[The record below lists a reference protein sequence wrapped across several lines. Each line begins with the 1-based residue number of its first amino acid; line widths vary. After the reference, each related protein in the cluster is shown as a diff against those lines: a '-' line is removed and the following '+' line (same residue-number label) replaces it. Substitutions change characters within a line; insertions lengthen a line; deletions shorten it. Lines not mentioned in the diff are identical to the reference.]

1 MKKIWILAVTTLL
14 CLTLLTAAGCAAG
27 NNAGP
32 GTAAGSSS
40 TASYQMSHNVTMD
53 ETGAYE
59 KEMVDASVGENAY
72 APAETDRKLTYS
84 AYVDMETQQY
94 RQTLADLAA
103 LVDEMQG
110 YIGRSDVQDNG
121 NLREEVVERYAS
133 YTLYVPSERLD
144 AFLQRLGELGNVL
157 STNKQVEDITSPY
170 YDTQSRLDSLREQE
184 QRLLALMDEAEDLD
198 QILQLEDH
206 LSMVRSEMDY
216 LSRMLQVY
224 DREIAMATV
233 ELSVR
238 EVVEY
243 TPVEP
248 LNRSLWDDIQNAFA
262 SSFEFMGEAGRGL
275 LVTLVFL
282 SPYLLIAAVIVVV
295 VLLCVRAARK
305 KKAAQPPYGAP
316 HNGQPPAAPQQ
327 TLPEP
332 DNKPDEPRS

>member
-1 MKKIWILAVTTLL
+1 M
-14 CLTLLTAAGCAAG
+14 
-27 NNAGP
+27 
-32 GTAAGSSS
+32 
-40 TASYQMSHNVTMD
+40 
-53 ETGAYE
+53 
-59 KEMVDASVGENAY
+59 
-72 APAETDRKLTYS
+72 
-84 AYVDMETQQY
+84 
-94 RQTLADLAA
+94 
-103 LVDEMQG
+103 
-110 YIGRSDVQDNG
+110 
-121 NLREEVVERYAS
+121 
-133 YTLYVPSERLD
+133 PSERLD

-224 DREIAMATV
+224 EREIAMATV

-282 SPYLLIAAVIVVV
+282 SPYLLIAAVIVVA